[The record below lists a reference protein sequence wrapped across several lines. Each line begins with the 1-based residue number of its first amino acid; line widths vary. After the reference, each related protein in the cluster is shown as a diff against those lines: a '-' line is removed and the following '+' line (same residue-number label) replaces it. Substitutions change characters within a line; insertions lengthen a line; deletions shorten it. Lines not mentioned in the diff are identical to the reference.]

1 MYLFLDQICRSMPA
15 ARTPERKTRHQPLN
29 VAERGFQQPEQ
40 DEYVSKGSQKRE
52 ADEIQRLAQALTD
65 LRASDY
71 AKLPLDEDMRSYL
84 DRARLTTANIAR
96 KREVLFIAKQL
107 RKRKDQLQ
115 TLFIAIDK
123 PKSEQKKETA
133 RMHRLE
139 RWRDELINDADQAL
153 NEYFKTYPL
162 ADRQEVR
169 SLVRAAVVGRT
180 KSHND
185 GSFSALYKKL
195 AENDAAHTQAAAI
208 HAADAT
214 DSED

>member
-1 MYLFLDQICRSMPA
+1 MPA

-29 VAERGFQQPEQ
+29 VAELGFQKPED

-52 ADEIQRLAQALTD
+52 ADEIQRLAQALCD

-71 AKLPLDEDMRSYL
+71 QKLLLDEDMRSYL
-84 DRARLTTANIAR
+84 DRARLVTANIAR
-96 KREVLFIAKQL
+96 KREVLFVAKQL
-107 RKRKDQLQ
+107 RKRKEALQ
-115 TLFIAIDK
+115 ALFIAIDK

-139 RWRDELINDADQAL
+139 RWRDELINDADHAL

-162 ADRQEVR
+162 ADRQELR
-169 SLVRAAVVGRT
+169 SLVRAAVLGRSKT
-180 KSHND
+180 HND

-195 AENDAAHTQAAAI
+195 SENDAAHNRASSSTEEI
-208 HAADAT
+208 D
-214 DSED
+214 DES